1 MRSLLPLLA
10 VWLLTPAPLWAAQA
24 AGSPAK
30 PAGSQGQ
37 PSVSPGQPAGSQGQ
51 PSASPGQP
59 AGPQGQSSA
68 SPGVPA
74 GPQGQSSASPGV
86 PASPQGQ
93 PPARSGPATQTPAP
107 AAPPE
112 NYTYDPGGRRD
123 PFLDLLST
131 GSEPRVVSGNRRGEG
146 AAGLSVGD
154 ISVRGLLQSRSSF
167 YAMVQ
172 GPDGKTYMMHAGDKL
187 LDGTVKSVN
196 AEGLV
201 IVQEVND
208 PLSLVKE
215 REITRKLRSIEAKE

>member
-10 VWLLTPAPLWAAQA
+10 VWLLTPAPLWAAQ
-24 AGSPAK
+24 GPSTPPK
-30 PAGSQGQ
+30 PAA
-37 PSVSPGQPAGSQGQ
+37 PRGQ
-51 PSASPGQP
+51 PSASPQP
-59 AGPQGQSSA
+59 AAP
-68 SPGVPA
+68 P
-74 GPQGQSSASPGV
+74 
-86 PASPQGQ
+86 GQ
-93 PPARSGPATQTPAP
+93 PPASSAP
-107 AAPPE
+107 AAQAPLAPPAAPPAPPE
-112 NYTYDPGGRRD
+112 NYTYDPAGRRD

-131 GSEPRVVSGNRRGEG
+131 GSEPRSVVSRRGEG

-154 ISVRGLLQSRSSF
+154 ISVRGLLQSRGGF

-172 GPDGKTYMMHAGDKL
+172 GPDGKTYMMHPGDKL

-215 REITRKLRSIEAKE
+215 REISKKLRSIEAKE

>member
-10 VWLLTPAPLWAAQA
+10 VCLLTPAPLWAMQGAS
-24 AGSPAK
+24 SPSK
-30 PAGSQGQ
+30 PAAPQG
-37 PSVSPGQPAGSQGQ
+37 PPA
-51 PSASPGQP
+51 ASPGQ
-59 AGPQGQSSA
+59 
-68 SPGVPA
+68 
-74 GPQGQSSASPGV
+74 

-93 PPARSGPATQTPAP
+93 PPASSAPATQAPAP
-107 AAPPE
+107 AALPE
-112 NYTYDPGGRRD
+112 NYTYDPAGRRD

-131 GSEPRVVSGNRRGEG
+131 GSEPRVVSGRRGEG

-154 ISVRGLLQSRSSF
+154 ISVRGLLQSRGGF

-172 GPDGKTYMMHAGDKL
+172 GPDGKTYMMHPGDKL

-196 AEGLV
+196 TEGLV

-215 REITRKLRSIEAKE
+215 REITKKLRSIEAKE

>member
-10 VWLLTPAPLWAAQA
+10 VWLLTPAPLWAMQGAS
-24 AGSPAK
+24 SPSK
-30 PAGSQGQ
+30 PAAPQGPPGASQT
-37 PSVSPGQPAGSQGQ
+37 QPA
-51 PSASPGQP
+51 ASPGQ
-59 AGPQGQSSA
+59 
-68 SPGVPA
+68 
-74 GPQGQSSASPGV
+74 

-93 PPARSGPATQTPAP
+93 PPASSAPATQAPAP
-107 AAPPE
+107 AALPE
-112 NYTYDPGGRRD
+112 NYTYDPAGRRD

-154 ISVRGLLQSRSSF
+154 LSVRGLLQSRGGF

-172 GPDGKTYMMHAGDKL
+172 GPDGKTYMMHPGDKL

-196 AEGLV
+196 TEGLV

-215 REITRKLRSIEAKE
+215 REITKKLRSIEAKE